1 MRRLSLI
8 TAFVVA
14 WLVAIQGVQAHPRVA
29 GVARSIGR
37 GFVASRGCYR
47 APCHY
52 YGGRS
57 YCYRPCYRS
66 WGFGFG
72 YSPVYYGG
80 YASAP
85 VYYDASP
92 PVVERPGPPPEIT
105 QWSDE
110 DLSNMA
116 GDKFTATRGLDAEAN
131 RVSIELV
138 NKEYHDETGA
148 LIKAK
153 FKVRWVEWKIS
164 RTKDGREIRE
174 EKHKSTSV
182 KLKFDELGRFTEYDD

>member
-1 MRRLSLI
+1 MNRLSAIAAISLTGLI
-8 TAFVVA
+8 ATSR
-14 WLVAIQGVQAHPRVA
+14 VQAHPRIGA
-29 GVARSIGR
+29 GVHAVAHVARHAAC
-37 GFVASRGCYR
+37 VR

-52 YGGRS
+52 YRGH
-57 YCYRPCYRS
+57 CYRPYCHS

-80 YASAP
+80 YAAAP
-85 VYYDASP
+85 VYYESA
-92 PVVERPGPPPEIT
+92 PVAEQPPGPPPEIT

-110 DLSNMA
+110 DLRNMA

-148 LIKAK
+148 LVKAK
-153 FKVRWVEWKIS
+153 FRVRWVEWKIS

-174 EKHKSTSV
+174 EKQKSTSV